1 MRYFKSY
8 YFVVL
13 VAAMMGISAFGTD
26 AILPIFPI
34 VGDLYNLKGENAN
47 SVQLLVYV
55 FMFGFSLTQLAFGL
69 LADFL
74 GRKPILLLGLTIYT
88 LASFAICFV
97 NSFNGL
103 LWIRFFQGIGLA
115 APRVLALA
123 VVRDVMSGRE
133 MARVNS
139 FAMMIFLLVPILAP
153 YIGQIFTN
161 FLGWQSVFYL
171 FAFCGIVLM
180 FSISRFLPETLPKPI
195 RKKPNLVV
203 ILEMLKVSFT
213 HRPTFIYMLIM
224 SLMFSMMMIYIGQA
238 EQIYGSVVYK
248 LGDKFAL
255 AFAATALGMVFA
267 SYLNSRIVVRYS
279 LHRIVYYALLF
290 NLIADW
296 TLLGISLI
304 SGGKPP
310 FFVFLILMIIHM
322 FFGNLCMP
330 NINAIVLHPYH
341 KTAGTVSAVIG
352 TVMSIL
358 GLGIAHFVAGQFN
371 GTVIPLALG
380 FALILSTVFCLNLYV
395 NKLTKP
401 VKQ

>member
-1 MRYFKSY
+1 MLYFKSY
-8 YFVVL
+8 GFVVL

-34 VGDLYNLKGENAN
+34 VGDLYELKGENAN
-47 SVQLLVYV
+47 SVQLLVYI
-55 FMFGFSLTQLAFGL
+55 FMLGFSLTQLAFGL

-74 GRKPILLLGLTIYT
+74 GRKPILLLGLLIYT
-88 LASFAICFV
+88 LASVAIFWV

-103 LWIRFFQGIGLA
+103 LAIRFFQGIGLA
-115 APRVLALA
+115 APRVLSLA
-123 VVRDVMSGRE
+123 VVRDAMSGRE
-133 MARVNS
+133 MARVAS

-153 YIGQIFTN
+153 SIGQIFTN
-161 FLGWQSVFYL
+161 FFGWESVFYL

-180 FSISRFLPETLPKPI
+180 FSIMKFLPETLPKPV
-195 RKKPNLVV
+195 RKKPNLKT
-203 ILEMLKVSFT
+203 IWEMLKISFT

-248 LGDKFAL
+248 LGDKFSL

-267 SYLNSRIVVRYS
+267 SFLNSRIVLRYS
-279 LHRIVYYALLF
+279 LHRIVFYALLF
-290 NLIADW
+290 NLIADFS
-296 TLLGISLI
+296 LLGISLI

-310 FFVFLILMIIHM
+310 FFLFLILMITHM

-330 NINAIVLHPYH
+330 NINAIVLQPYQR
-341 KTAGTVSAVIG
+341 TAGTVSAVIG

-358 GLGIAHFVAGQFN
+358 GLGVAHFVAGQFN
-371 GTVIPLALG
+371 GTVIPLTLG
-380 FALILSTVFCLNLYV
+380 FALILSVVFSLNIYV

-401 VKQ
+401 IKN